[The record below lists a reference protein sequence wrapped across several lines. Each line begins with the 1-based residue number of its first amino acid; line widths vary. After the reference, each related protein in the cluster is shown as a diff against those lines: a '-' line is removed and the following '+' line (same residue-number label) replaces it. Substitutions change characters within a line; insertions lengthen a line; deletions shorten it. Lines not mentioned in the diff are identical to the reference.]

1 MPIEYRAASS
11 ETLFS
16 DITLIFVEPDGLVV
30 VTPSDPRVMGSI
42 PVVRTFF
49 YCKHLCTCLYRP
61 VLSNGEGILHEE
73 TGMSMNIKSSKI
85 YYVKCTKGAHV

>member
-42 PVVRTFF
+42 PVVR
-49 YCKHLCTCLYRP
+49 
-61 VLSNGEGILHEE
+61 
-73 TGMSMNIKSSKI
+73 
-85 YYVKCTKGAHV
+85 